1 MWIQSVQMTIHTKY
15 ISFGWYYSMKSKWCN
30 DTVTGQQALYYWK
43 SLLKNDVIKTI
54 HNNYYIKSRDFIS
67 VVAKTKKSNKQQ
79 QRRSTRAII
88 HTVTYY
94 SPKSL
99 LPRSASLSLSLS
111 IKASYFLIYTTT
123 VQYNNISPSKI
134 YYYYQAYP
142 YIWWHGEK
150 RNFER
155 RGAEQVAPNAAEF
168 IDGNISYI

>member
-1 MWIQSVQMTIHTKY
+1 MQEKNNNNVIIAKSLKKIIIKNSSMKSYILLHGTTINLMWIQSVQMTIQTKY

-99 LPRSASLSLSLS
+99 LPRSASLS
-111 IKASYFLIYTTT
+111 
-123 VQYNNISPSKI
+123 VSPLKPPTS
-134 YYYYQAYP
+134 
-142 YIWWHGEK
+142 
-150 RNFER
+150 
-155 RGAEQVAPNAAEF
+155 
-168 IDGNISYI
+168 